1 MPERR
6 SYGKVIPQTGCLFS
20 LRESFSGEGNLAA
33 KLFPSRRKLVM
44 SVEHFPFPG

>member
-6 SYGKVIPQTGCLFS
+6 SYGKAIPQTGCSFS
-20 LRESFSGEGNLAA
+20 LRDSFNGEGNLVA

-44 SVEHFPFPG
+44 SVGCFLSPG